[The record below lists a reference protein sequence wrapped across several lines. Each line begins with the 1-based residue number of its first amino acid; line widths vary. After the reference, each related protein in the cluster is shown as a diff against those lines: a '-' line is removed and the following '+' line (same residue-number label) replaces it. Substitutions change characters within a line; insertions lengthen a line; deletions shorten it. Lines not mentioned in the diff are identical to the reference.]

1 MADKGEL
8 SEHPPHSGSRRPPR
22 SQPIRRRLTLL
33 LLIPLTS
40 LVALW
45 GVAANLTLSAA
56 IQRSDYDTVY
66 DAVGQPVNLAL
77 AMVQQERAAAALAI
91 SDEAAGAERYRQI
104 RARTDGAL
112 ADFRRKALT
121 PEVRELTG
129 GSLIGT
135 QTGSLSRSF
144 DGIGPLRSQV
154 DSGTV
159 NALEAVDGYSRITET
174 ALQTLSTMANIDDGE
189 AFRHTVA
196 LTNAYWSRDYMMRQ
210 DALITSLPRS
220 GRMSAAAQSAFARWA
235 GSGNQ
240 LFAVAQAG
248 LAGDLARHIRGL
260 ARSEEYARYRS
271 LEERI
276 TGTGSAA
283 GVAAD
288 WRATIDALSPRWLE
302 ASTRA
307 ANELNDQ
314 IGPAGRRIMLQL
326 GLAGGVGLLAVALS
340 ILLSL
345 TFARRLTT
353 ELLALQRA
361 AQSLAHERLPRVV
374 ARLRR
379 GESVDIAAEAPPME
393 PSRIREIERVAE
405 AFGTV
410 QRTAV
415 DTAVGEAELRKG
427 VNRVFINLSWRSQ
440 SLLHRQLRLL
450 DAMERRAGSAEELA
464 DLFKLDHLTTRMRR
478 HAEGLVILSGS
489 PTVRAWDHPVEA
501 EDLIRAALAEV
512 EDYTRVEVTA
522 NTTAA
527 VTGTVVADVIHLLA
541 ELIENAATFSP
552 PSTEV
557 TVRADSVANG
567 LAIDVV
573 DRGIGLQPDQLSELN
588 RRLSHAAEFDLADT
602 DRLGLF
608 VVSRLAA
615 RHGIKVSL
623 QSSPYGGTTA
633 IVLVPNTLV
642 VVAGDRDP
650 RSRTTPVPRQ
660 PVAAAGPSD
669 TVPPP
674 APLPAAPPPAPP
686 VPPPAGQGPWAGEG
700 PWSRDVR
707 TGEFA
712 AESSEITGRL
722 PKRVR
727 QQSLAP
733 QLRERPAPPGAA
745 AAVPREFDEFGD
757 LDDPDDE
764 PTPELSRD
772 LMSSLQSGWARGRGP
787 DDDDH
792 DGDGAELEPHDERGE
807 R

>member
-1 MADKGEL
+1 MANKGDL
-8 SEHPPHSGSRRPPR
+8 PEHSHLPGSRRPPR
-22 SQPIRRRLTLL
+22 SQPIRRRLALL

-40 LVALW
+40 LVTLW
-45 GVAANLTLSAA
+45 GFAANLTFSAA
-56 IQRSDYDTVY
+56 VQHANYDTVY
-66 DAVGQPVNLAL
+66 DAVGQPVNVAL

-91 SDEAAGAERYRQI
+91 SDEAAGAQRYRQI
-104 RARTDGAL
+104 RARTDAAL
-112 ADFRRKALT
+112 ASFRRTALT
-121 PEVRELTG
+121 SEVREATSG
-129 GSLIGT
+129 RLIGT
-135 QTGSLSRSF
+135 QMGTLNRSF
-144 DGIGPLRSQV
+144 DGLGPLRSQI
-154 DSGTV
+154 DSGAV
-159 NALEAVDGYSRITET
+159 NALEAIEGYDRITET
-174 ALQTLSTMANIDDGE
+174 ALQMLSTMAGIDDGD
-189 AFRHTVA
+189 AFRNTIA

-210 DALITSLPRS
+210 DALVTSLPRS

-240 LFAVAQAG
+240 LFSVAEAG
-248 LAGDLARHIRGL
+248 LTGGPARHVRAL
-260 ARSEEYARYRS
+260 ARSEEYVRYRS

-283 GVAAD
+283 GVAAQ
-288 WRATIDALSPRWLE
+288 WRTTIGALSPRWLQ
-302 ASTRA
+302 ASTQA
-307 ANELNDQ
+307 GKELNDQ
-314 IGPAGRRIMLQL
+314 IGPAGRRITIQL
-326 GLAGGVGLLAVALS
+326 ALAGGVGLLAVALS

-361 AQSLAHERLPRVV
+361 AQTLAHERLPRVV

-393 PSRIREIERVAE
+393 PARIREIARVGE
-405 AFGTV
+405 AFGAV

-522 NTTAA
+522 NTGAA

-552 PSTEV
+552 PATEV

-633 IVLVPNTLV
+633 VVLVPNALV
-642 VVAGDRDP
+642 VMAGDRDP
-650 RSRTTPVPRQ
+650 RSRATPVPRQ
-660 PVAAAGPSD
+660 PVAAAAGPAD
-669 TVPPP
+669 TAPPP
-674 APLPAAPPPAPP
+674 ALPAAPPAR
-686 VPPPAGQGPWAGEG
+686 PPAAPATAPSAGEG
-700 PWSRDVR
+700 QQPGDLA
-707 TGEFA
+707 GL
-712 AESSEITGRL
+712 GREL
-722 PKRVR
+722 
-727 QQSLAP
+727 
-733 QLRERPAPPGAA
+733 PGAD
-745 AAVPREFDEFGD
+745 VPRPRPVAG
-757 LDDPDDE
+757 
-764 PTPELSRD
+764 
-772 LMSSLQSGWARGRGP
+772 
-787 DDDDH
+787 
-792 DGDGAELEPHDERGE
+792 
-807 R
+807 